1 MLQLVYVSSARAG
14 LGDIDAAAILESA
27 RRRNAAQAITGML
40 YFDGTR
46 FLQALEGPAEA
57 VQDTLERIR
66 SDARHR
72 AIVVLSSRNVD
83 SREFGSW
90 EMAYRRPG
98 SDAQGFL
105 DKVRH
110 LVAGASA
117 DVRATF
123 EGFAELRSRAA

>member
-14 LGDIDAAAILESA
+14 LGEADAAEILESA
-27 RRRNAAQAITGML
+27 RRRNALRAITGML

-46 FLQALEGPAEA
+46 FLQALEGPAET
-57 VQDTLERIR
+57 VQDTLDRIR
-66 SDARHR
+66 NDARHR

-83 SREFGSW
+83 SREFGNW

-98 SDAQGFL
+98 SDAQRFL
-105 DKVRH
+105 DQVRH
-110 LVAGASA
+110 LTAGASP

-123 EGFAELRSRAA
+123 EGFAELRNRAA

>member
-14 LGDIDAAAILESA
+14 LGEVDAAAILESA
-27 RRRNAAQAITGML
+27 RRRNALRAITGML

-46 FLQALEGPAEA
+46 FLQALEGPADI
-57 VQDTLERIR
+57 VQETLDRIR
-66 SDARHR
+66 SDPRHR
-72 AIVVLSSRNVD
+72 AIVLLSSREIA
-83 SREFGSW
+83 SREFGDW

-98 SDAQGFL
+98 SDGQHFL
-105 DKVRH
+105 DQVRR

-123 EGFAELRSRAA
+123 EGFAELRNRAA